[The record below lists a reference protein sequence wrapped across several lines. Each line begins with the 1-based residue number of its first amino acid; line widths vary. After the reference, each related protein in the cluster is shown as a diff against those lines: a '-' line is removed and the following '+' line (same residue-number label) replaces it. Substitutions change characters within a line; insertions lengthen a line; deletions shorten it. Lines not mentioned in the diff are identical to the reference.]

1 MCSIDISHFLHKKT
15 GNHVFFNG
23 FPVIFSVY
31 ERIRTSDPSLRRR
44 VLYPAELR
52 RRVIFSGF
60 LGLPTICHF
69 SSGGCYYVTLGGGRS
84 ILLSYRNVCGF
95 FPYFQG
101 FPAFRVRAPRAPNRP
116 FFIRSFRCF
125 LEISNIVV
133 CSVMEHTTLLDF
145 SFVILPPENR
155 ADKFFLP
162 HDRYFLRRRVLYPAE
177 LRRHELRNIIYHEA
191 AEM

>member
-1 MCSIDISHFLHKKT
+1 MKNFGFTGTEPFSKT
-15 GNHVFFNG
+15 TRVK
-23 FPVIFSVY
+23 PAVIFRLCSNRSV
-31 ERIRTSDPSLRRR
+31 
-44 VLYPAELR
+44 PALL
-52 RRVIFSGF
+52 IPDFCTACF
-60 LGLPTICHF
+60 
-69 SSGGCYYVTLGGGRS
+69 LGGGRS

-116 FFIRSFRCF
+116 FFIRRFRRF

-145 SFVILPPENR
+145 SSVILPPENR

-162 HDRYFLRRRVLYPAE
+162 HVRYFLRRRSLYPTE
-177 LRRHELRNIIYHEA
+177 LRRHI
-191 AEM
+191 MF